1 LIWPDFP
8 NGRRVSRADE
18 FGFVEFIVEDG
29 VRAELRGEKGGDFL
43 NKVPFLPGKG
53 KGDTEAFGAHGAGES
68 MAMDRK
74 VSRKPEMEKGA
85 NPRGERGAGIPETP
99 GR

>member
-1 LIWPDFP
+1 
-8 NGRRVSRADE
+8 
-18 FGFVEFIVEDG
+18 
-29 VRAELRGEKGGDFL
+29 
-43 NKVPFLPGKG
+43 
-53 KGDTEAFGAHGAGES
+53 